1 MKTIRAIPLRLQGEA
16 IPARIE
22 VRGEVFMPQ
31 DGFEAMNEEARR
43 RGAKIF
49 ANPRNA
55 AAGSLRQLDPRITAQ
70 RPLTFYCYGSG
81 QLEGARCRTVTISAC
96 SALSPG
102 DCRSANG

>member
-43 RGAKIF
+43 RGAKILPIR
-49 ANPRNA
+49 ATPLPDRCD
-55 AAGSLRQLDPRITAQ
+55 SLTRA
-70 RPLTFYCYGSG
+70 
-81 QLEGARCRTVTISAC
+81 
-96 SALSPG
+96 SP
-102 DCRSANG
+102 RSAR